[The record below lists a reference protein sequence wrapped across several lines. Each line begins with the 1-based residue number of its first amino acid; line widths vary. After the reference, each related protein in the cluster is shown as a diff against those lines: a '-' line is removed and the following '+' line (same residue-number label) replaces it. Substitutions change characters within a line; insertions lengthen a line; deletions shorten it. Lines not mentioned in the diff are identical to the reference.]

1 MEITLYDVSVR
12 TYLQGLYAMRQ
23 ILEKGEEQARQGALD
38 LNDIVEC
45 RLRDDMA
52 PFRFQLVSVWHHSL
66 GAVRGLKT
74 GTFSPPPSLGDLDYD
89 QLKGLIDEA
98 ITELS
103 SESVNT
109 INALA
114 GKPLLFKVGD
124 REIPFVSNN
133 FILSFSV
140 PNFNFHATTAYDMLR
155 MQGVP
160 LGKMDY
166 LGALRTGGE

>member
-1 MEITLYDVSVR
+1 MQISLYDVSVK
-12 TYLQGLYAMRQ
+12 TYLQGLNAMKQ
-23 ILEKGEEQARQGALD
+23 VLKKGEDQAQQGNLD
-38 LNDIVEC
+38 LNKLVEF

-66 GAVRGLKT
+66 GAIKGLKA
-74 GTFSPPPSLGDLDYD
+74 GAFSPPPSLGDLDYG

-98 ITELS
+98 ISELS
-103 SESVNT
+103 GESAEA
-109 INALA
+109 INVLA
-114 GKPLLFKVGD
+114 GKPLLFRVAD

-166 LGALRTGGE
+166 LGQLRTGN